1 MKSIKYILTAAVVAM
16 TITSCMDGNDKLTND
31 DWKAPNMTM
40 APYGNNNLKE
50 TNVITIAEL
59 KTKFADVVFGKTDA
73 SDNYS
78 DANKLIEEDI
88 QIKGRITGNDIG
100 GNIYKQIAIQDET
113 AAIIICINQGGL
125 NGFLALGQEILVN
138 LKGLYI
144 GCYGKQPE
152 IGTVYNVNSIG
163 RMNQEVWNEH
173 FKILNVND
181 IKEVEPVDFDAIQ
194 NDLDA
199 NCGKLVTIKNVE
211 MADADGSAVFAPTDG
226 SVYLLAG
233 CANRNIKGRSN
244 VVIRTSTYADFAGMI
259 MPSTKGSI
267 TGIATRYYNKGT
279 DTWQILCRRTSDL
292 QFPTAN

>member
-1 MKSIKYILTAAVVAM
+1 MKSFKYILATAVVAM
-16 TITSCMDGNDKLTND
+16 TMTSCMDGNDKLTND
-31 DWKAPNMTM
+31 DWKAPDLTV
-40 APYGNNNLKE
+40 APFGNNNLKE

-59 KTKFADVVFGKTDA
+59 KTKFADVVFGTTTG
-73 SDNYS
+73 STYS

-88 QIKGRITGNDIG
+88 QIKGRVTGNDLG

-125 NGFLALGQEILVN
+125 NGYLALGQEILVN

-152 IGTVYNVNSIG
+152 IGTVYNVTSIG

-173 FKILNVND
+173 FKILDVNN
-181 IKEVEPVDFDAIQ
+181 IKEVEPVDFDAIK
-194 NDLDA
+194 NDPDA
-199 NCGKLVTIKNVE
+199 NCGKLVTIKDVE
-211 MADADGSAVFAPTDG
+211 MAEADGSAVFAPTDG

-233 CANRNIKGRSN
+233 CANRSIKGRSN
-244 VVIRTSTYADFAGMI
+244 VVIRTSTYADFASMI

-267 TGIATRYYNKGT
+267 TGIATRYYNKGS
-279 DTWQILCRRTSDL
+279 DTWQILCRRSSDL
-292 QFPTAN
+292 QFPKGN